1 MSYSCTVSFKEIS
14 AEDVYYFLVKVKREI
29 LKHIPEIA
37 EDNYAYAPFVR
48 YFRKPFSELE
58 KYAEKECCRGWVRQC
73 LTYRYFY
80 HPTRH
85 LLGIYGL
92 PDSVRDMFDDTIYFQ
107 NSTDQDYPFET
118 WNKVEPFRIIAE
130 QYQHN
135 SVVLNSRIRKQY
147 DIDYEDFYDNIDYWK
162 RTACYDEIF
171 KVYIKDTLC
180 DDDSAVYFSCLGVY
194 DNIIETKILHRCERF
209 ARENGEFV

>member
-1 MSYSCTVSFKEIS
+1 MSYSCTVSFKEIN

-37 EDNYAYAPFVR
+37 EDNYVYAPFVR
-48 YFRKPFSELE
+48 YFHKPYSELDSF
-58 KYAEKECCRGWVRQC
+58 AEKECCCGWVRQC

-80 HPTRH
+80 HPTEH

-92 PDSVRDMFDDTIYFQ
+92 PNCIRDMFDDTIYFQ

-118 WNKVEPFRIIAE
+118 WDKVKPFRTTAE

-135 SVVLNSRIRKQY
+135 SVVLYDRIRKQY
-147 DIDYEDFYDNIDYWK
+147 DIDYEDFYDDIDYWK
-162 RTACYDEIF
+162 QTACYDEIF
-171 KVYIKDTLC
+171 RTYIKDTLY
-180 DDDSAVYFSCLGVY
+180 DDNSAVYFSCLGYYESEVENKFLY
-194 DNIIETKILHRCERF
+194 NCERI
-209 ARENGEFV
+209 ASKKEKIE